1 MRKICIVKGNTDQ
14 NHWFENMHALIS
26 GREYWKPSLLQYFNS
41 NSIAYLFTI
50 GMNVIGPQI
59 DYSELSCISYIERE
73 IMQII
78 IITSVSFFYY
88 ASN

>member
-1 MRKICIVKGNTDQ
+1 
-14 NHWFENMHALIS
+14 
-26 GREYWKPSLLQYFNS
+26 
-41 NSIAYLFTI
+41 
-50 GMNVIGPQI
+50 MNVIGPQI

-78 IITSVSFFYY
+78 IITSVSFFDY